1 MNHPEQVDSIPAA
14 KRAGKWNVSVYV
26 PAAVKVC
33 LQAEKERT
41 GLPYTAIL
49 AATFDR
55 VDPMELHSWL
65 HQDQP
70 ATSGPRTGMPP
81 SETWGRRGGGDQLQL
96 RMTTEQREWLDGQVA
111 YFHAPSRS
119 ALVAAVLRLGLPKG

>member
-1 MNHPEQVDSIPAA
+1 MSHPEQVDSIPAA

-49 AATFDR
+49 AC
-55 VDPMELHSWL
+55 LL
-65 HQDQP
+65 Y
-70 ATSGPRTGMPP
+70 TSPSPR
-81 SETWGRRGGGDQLQL
+81 D
-96 RMTTEQREWLDGQVA
+96 
-111 YFHAPSRS
+111 
-119 ALVAAVLRLGLPKG
+119 